1 MTSEVGAANVMVI
14 EGILGIPRPREVD
27 SSWHTAHRR
36 PRPLQTSIAFH
47 AWLAASRRNR
57 WIAGLADFLLPGHS
71 EGSIPLRLGPDRVPV
86 KRQER

>member
-36 PRPLQTSIAFH
+36 PRPLQTSIAF
-47 AWLAASRRNR
+47 SRV
-57 WIAGLADFLLPGHS
+57 AGGLPTQRDGLPGWPTSSFQATPKAQSHCALARI
-71 EGSIPLRLGPDRVPV
+71 GCP
-86 KRQER
+86 